1 VGVSKHSLEII
12 DKGVKCIK
20 MPYEGLKMCEMGCML
35 FHKGVTR
42 YKKSK
47 SYYKDMGV
55 KHISIDR
62 SGKHKSVAID
72 LCFPI
77 ARWKGYFDIITDI
90 GTGEHVNNQYMY
102 FKNCHHLCRVGGVMV
117 HRLPSEGH
125 WQNRRIYH
133 YDEDFIKKLAVLG
146 GYKILFLEITHL
158 ASFILLKTKNDGFTK
173 RGWLKGNLRRKVGK
187 RI

>member
-1 VGVSKHSLEII
+1 
-12 DKGVKCIK
+12 
-20 MPYEGLKMCEMGCML
+20 
-35 FHKGVTR
+35 
-42 YKKSK
+42 
-47 SYYKDMGV
+47 
-55 KHISIDR
+55 
-62 SGKHKSVAID
+62 
-72 LCFPI
+72 
-77 ARWKGYFDIITDI
+77 
-90 GTGEHVNNQYMY
+90 
-102 FKNCHHLCRVGGVMV
+102 MV